1 VSKAPSWRQIAVDF
15 DAEVSY
21 LIRRLL
27 LAEGRDPSP
36 EERAVVLAE
45 MEKVIRQPSCTA

>member
-1 VSKAPSWRQIAVDF
+1 MSKAPSWGQIASDF

-21 LIRRLL
+21 LLRRLL
-27 LAEGRDPSP
+27 IAEGRDPSP

-45 MEKVIRQPSCTA
+45 MEQAIRQPSCAA

>member
-1 VSKAPSWRQIAVDF
+1 MSKAPSWRQIAVDF

-45 MEKVIRQPSCTA
+45 MEQALAPARA